1 MLNKEIEAALKTLE
15 KQIAELSEMLKE
27 VSHDI
32 IDGGFSNYPSF
43 VAHQENAKIGELILD
58 RTEFDF
64 PFSINATVME
74 RLIELNI
81 LNQNKIED
89 FTKAFGDNKKNMCI
103 LWLYGEH
110 SQFIF
115 TPFLKTAKA

>member
-15 KQIAELSEMLKE
+15 KQIAEISDMLKE

-32 IDGGFSNYPSF
+32 IDGGFSNYPIF
-43 VAHQENAKIGELILD
+43 VAHQENAKIGEMILD

-64 PFSINATVME
+64 PLSINATVME

-81 LNQNKIED
+81 LNQNIVL
-89 FTKAFGDNKKNMCI
+89 I
-103 LWLYGEH
+103 LNCNSQWLWMEKQHMYHLIQKE
-110 SQFIF
+110 IV
-115 TPFLKTAKA
+115 LKEWKET